1 MRLAAQIKGGYYP
14 APPDAVAHAATFLRP
29 PNGGRFCFLDPCCGE
44 GAALQQIA
52 EILNAAADNV
62 YGIELDPERVATTQS
77 LLPDSHILG
86 PASALGVACT
96 RKSFSLAWVNP
107 PFDDQISGGDRVEL
121 EFLRQMIDWIVPGGV
136 ICFVI
141 PESTSNHWSFRQLFI
156 QWFEEISIEPFPEHC
171 RPYNEV
177 IVFGRRL
184 DRPRSPWSLNWNHE
198 LQPPHVYDIPTG
210 RKPTRFIKVELT
222 EAELRDALRVSPLQR
237 HLQPHADSLL
247 VEPPLSLGKGHIAL
261 LLASGH
267 LDGIVQPE
275 GEPPHVV
282 RGTAKKTQYVAG
294 VEQSDNADGSV
305 TTKTCLSEKIT
316 LTVRAVGVDGRI
328 KTFEGG

>member
-1 MRLAAQIKGGYYP
+1 MGFYP
-14 APPDAVAHAATFLRP
+14 APPDAVAHAATFLKP
-29 PNGGRFCFLDPCCGE
+29 PQGGFFCLLDPCCGE
-44 GAALQQIA
+44 GAALQQLTETLDVA
-52 EILNAAADNV
+52 VDHV
-62 YGIELDPERVATTQS
+62 YGIELDPERAATSQS

-96 RKSFSLAWVNP
+96 RRTFSLAWVNP
-107 PFDDQISGGDRVEL
+107 PFDDQMGGGDRVEL
-121 EFLRQMIDWIVPGGV
+121 QFLGQAIDWLAPGGV
-136 ICFVI
+136 ICVI
-141 PESTSNHWSFRQLFI
+141 SESTSTHWTFRQLFI
-156 QWFEEISIEPFPEHC
+156 QWFEKISIEPFPEHY
-171 RPYNEV
+171 RPYKEV

-184 DRPRSPWSLNWNHE
+184 ERPRSPWSLNWNHE
-198 LQPPHVYDIPTG
+198 LQPPHVYDIPPG
-210 RKPTRFIKVELT
+210 RKPMRFVKVELT

-316 LTVRAVGVDGRI
+316 LTVRTVGVDGRI
-328 KTFEGG
+328 KTFEGE